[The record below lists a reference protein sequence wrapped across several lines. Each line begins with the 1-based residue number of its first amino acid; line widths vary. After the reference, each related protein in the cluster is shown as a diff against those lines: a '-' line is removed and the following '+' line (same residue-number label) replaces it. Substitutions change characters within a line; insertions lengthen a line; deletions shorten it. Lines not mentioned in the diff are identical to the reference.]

1 MKRKR
6 VEDLMSTAVVAVKE
20 TAPIGLA
27 MVEME
32 VAGIR
37 HLPVIDENHRVVGI
51 LSNRDVMQ
59 ALSAAEATPK
69 DAKRS
74 VIVADIMSRKL
85 RVARPRMPAHEAARM
100 MLEHKIGALPVV
112 DGGGRLLA
120 VLTETDFLLVAERA
134 LREAWAQGRGE
145 GRDAEM

>member
-20 TAPIGLA
+20 STPVGIA
-27 MVEME
+27 MVEMD

-37 HLPVIDENHRVVGI
+37 HLPVIDDNQRVVGI

-59 ALSAAEATPK
+59 AIAAAEATPK
-69 DAKRS
+69 DEKRQAL
-74 VIVADIMSRKL
+74 VGEIMSRKL
-85 RVARPRMPAHEAARM
+85 RLARPRMPAHEAARL

-112 DGGGRLLA
+112 DGSGRLVA
-120 VLTETDFLLVAERA
+120 VLTETDFLLIAERA
-134 LREAWAQGRGE
+134 LRESWAQGRGE